1 MIRTLGIVST
11 AALTITVI
19 LSLWSISAIAQST
32 LSSNVSGI
40 NNATH
45 GQEGL
50 EPISPKVT
58 ITSPAKNS
66 SLPVGVTLITGNA
79 SARTGGNAIKVVEV
93 HVDKQPYSTATPKV
107 TGNWSNWSIKLNIST
122 AGPHVIQAR
131 ATDIVGK
138 RDWYS
143 LSVNFNGTNANTPT
157 IPPTNATVPPTT
169 SNKTAA
175 VPPTNATVPPTNATA
190 APTTSNKTV
199 QHKSIHPSAFPGI
212 IPPPQ
217 VSNSTPPQVSNST
230 PPTGPPPS
238 TAHECPNGSVADAN
252 ASCPP

>member
-1 MIRTLGIVST
+1 MSKLMVRTLGIVST
-11 AALTITVI
+11 GALAITVI

-50 EPISPKVT
+50 AISPKVT

-66 SLPVGVTLITGNA
+66 SLPVGVTLVTGNA
-79 SARTGGNAIKVVEV
+79 SARPGGNAIKVVEV

-131 ATDIVGK
+131 ATDIVGIQNWHLL
-138 RDWYS
+138 R
-143 LSVNFNGTNANTPT
+143 VNTANVNTPSM
-157 IPPTNATVPPTT
+157 PAS
-169 SNKTAA
+169 SNKTAS
-175 VPPTNATVPPTNATA
+175 VPPTNATA
-190 APTTSNKTV
+190 DISSS
-199 QHKSIHPSAFPGI
+199 HY
-212 IPPPQ
+212 
-217 VSNSTPPQVSNST
+217 
-230 PPTGPPPS
+230 
-238 TAHECPNGSVADAN
+238 
-252 ASCPP
+252 